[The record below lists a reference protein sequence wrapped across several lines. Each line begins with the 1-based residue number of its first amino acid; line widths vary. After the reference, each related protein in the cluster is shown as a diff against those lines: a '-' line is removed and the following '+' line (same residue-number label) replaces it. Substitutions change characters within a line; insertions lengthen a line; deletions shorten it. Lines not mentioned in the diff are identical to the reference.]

1 MSDNGL
7 RVTALTKS
15 YRSFMALR
23 GISFAVSAGS
33 IHYLVGPNGAGKSTL
48 LKLLA
53 GIARP
58 DKGNIAINGCSLSD
72 AITHSWIR
80 YLPERVSLHGTM
92 SGRQNLEL
100 FALLYGGRYED
111 QLSVCN
117 RLGLSPWIDRRVCSY
132 SKGTLQKLGLCIAL
146 LGSPKLILLDE
157 PFDGL
162 DPSATHAAQKCL
174 LDKKSEGAA
183 IVISS
188 HRIDDVM
195 GIADDY
201 AFIRAGEL
209 VESGRL
215 QDAKRFKV
223 SFFTSDPAQALLLIE
238 ENGWEGACATPALEN
253 LKRRYIDLFDVE
265 AG

>member
-1 MSDNGL
+1 MSSNGL
-7 RVTALTKS
+7 RVEALTKI
-15 YRSFMALR
+15 YGSFMALR
-23 GISFAVSAGS
+23 EISLEVSPNS

-58 DKGNIAINGCSLSD
+58 DNGRITLNGGSLLD
-72 AITHSWIR
+72 AITHSMVR
-80 YLPERVSLHGTM
+80 YLPERVSLHRTM
-92 SGRQNLEL
+92 SGRQNLKL
-100 FALLYGGRYED
+100 FASLYGGRYED

-117 RLGLSPWIDRRVCSY
+117 RLGLTPWIDRRVDSY

-162 DPSATHAAQKCL
+162 DPSATYAAQKCL
-174 LDKKSEGAA
+174 LDKKSEGTA

-201 AFIRAGEL
+201 AFIRAGEI
-209 VESGRL
+209 VESGCL

-223 SFFTSDPAQALLLIE
+223 SFFTNDPVQAHLLIE
-238 ENGWEGACATPALEN
+238 ENGWEGFCATPALED
-253 LKRRYIDLFDVE
+253 LKRRYIDLFDAE